1 MSKKRFETGDS
12 PQVTIPECHGNLTV
26 TGGQEGMVIVSGH
39 DYEATE
45 SEKGVVIESRG
56 GLAVRVP
63 HGASLVLQAIHD
75 NVSLKGIT
83 GDIHLADARGNVLIK
98 NVGSVAAETVRGDL
112 VAKNVEGTF
121 SLEHGHHDVALRHS
135 GSVQIGTVRGDL
147 AARYIN
153 GTATIDEVM
162 GDVSLRTVNGNVTIQ
177 HSRRDANLR
186 NLGGINVVE
195 RVDGDIRLVGGLA
208 AGKHTFKARG
218 DIVVSWP
225 TDTPL
230 NLTATAAEIRNRLEL
245 ADVVQ
250 DESNLT
256 GRIGDGDTYLT
267 LEAERHIILKQAHG
281 DGDSFADIGIDDAG
295 FEFGFSFGELG
306 ETITR
311 EMDKVAARLEQR
323 WGPDLAH
330 KVEVKAQAAAR
341 RAEEAAEK
349 AMRRAEQ
356 AMKQARWQG
365 ERRVWSPAPPAAP
378 PSPGAAKAKKAT
390 DEERLKILSMVE
402 KGIITPEEAST
413 LLDVLGED

>member
-1 MSKKRFETGDS
+1 MSKKRFETDDF
-12 PQVTIPECHGNLTV
+12 PQVTIRECHGNLTI
-26 TGGQEGMVIVSGH
+26 TGGQEKMVLISGH
-39 DYEATE
+39 DYEAAE
-45 SEKGVVIESRG
+45 SEKGISIESRG

-75 NVSLKGIT
+75 NVSLKGIA

-98 NVGSVAAETVRGDL
+98 NVGSVAAQTVRGDL
-112 VAKNVEGTF
+112 VAKNVEGAF

-135 GSVQIGTVRGDL
+135 GNVQIGTVRGDL

-162 GDVSLRTVNGNVTIQ
+162 GDISLRTVNGDVTIH

-186 NLGGINVVE
+186 NLGGINRVE
-195 RVDGDIRLVGGLA
+195 SVDGDIRLIGGLA
-208 AGKHTFKARG
+208 AGKHVFQARG

-225 TDTPL
+225 ADEPL
-230 NLTATAAEIRNRLEL
+230 NLTATAAEIRNRLDL

-250 DESNLT
+250 EQGRLT
-256 GRIGDGDTYLT
+256 GRIGNGETHLS
-267 LEAERHIILKQAHG
+267 LEAEGHIVLKQGHG
-281 DGDSFADIGIDDAG
+281 DGDSFVDIGIDDAG
-295 FEFGFSFGELG
+295 FEFGFNLGDLG

-311 EMDKVAARLEQR
+311 EMDKVAARLEQS

-330 KVEVKAQAAAR
+330 KVEAKAQAAAR

-365 ERRVWSPAPPAAP
+365 ERRVWAPPPPTAP
-378 PSPGAAKAKKAT
+378 PPPGAAKTKQAT
-390 DEERLKILSMVE
+390 DEERLKILGMVE

-413 LLDVLGED
+413 LLDALG